1 MGATEGFLT
10 KKKKKNTFDSPAWHL
25 SANTKSGTDFFFFS
39 RKIEHPRE
47 KSSKYQ
53 HLGPQQNAEPLCCHP
68 EVKPLMDKP
77 HPNTQRFQ
85 RLF

>member
-10 KKKKKNTFDSPAWHL
+10 KKKKKRLLTARHGIYQQILNQEQI
-25 SANTKSGTDFFFFS
+25 FFFFT

-53 HLGPQQNAEPLCCHP
+53 HLGPQQNAESLCCHP